1 MPTWL
6 QHVVVIALAS
16 VCAFVFVL
24 RRLRALGG
32 AAPLCDGCAGGQ
44 SCGGKRDAKRACASD
59 APIPVS
65 ALVRRRT

>member
-6 QHVVVIALAS
+6 QHVLVVAIALS
-16 VCAFVFVL
+16 CAIVL
-24 RRLRALGG
+24 VVRRLRALAGD
-32 AAPLCDGCAGGQ
+32 APLCDGCAGGHA
-44 SCGGKRDAKRACASD
+44 CGGKQDANRACASD